1 MQVCDTC
8 ICVIAGATRERMAV
22 LEFGCAGMW
31 VLRRQA
37 LPCLFV
43 TSGPAG
49 RDIGVASLLHVTF

>member
-1 MQVCDTC
+1 MRVCDTC
-8 ICVIAGATRERMAV
+8 ICAVAGATHVSA
-22 LEFGCAGMW
+22 LEFGCAGTW

-49 RDIGVASLLHVTF
+49 RGIGVASLLHVAF